1 MNYVSRIKNYSYLC
15 GMKHTLLLLLALL
28 LCLPIMAQQQTYRA
42 RVVDAETGKAILY
55 AGIKGDSQVAMA
67 NAEGVFAIEAQ
78 GDQRLTV
85 SAIGYSDLQTTANQ
99 MGDTVRLQALKTV
112 TEETKDGTAE
122 AILRK
127 LVKKMAKEYKRH
139 PITKS
144 TYFTR
149 RTSCFEK
156 WMETSEAFQLSES
169 ALNIGNTKRAGEK
182 IYRVDEDG
190 YNMRLPYTD
199 LQHLTELGASTVES
213 RFWQYTEKP
222 LRLKLLQQISQ
233 YDPFSSGGLS
243 FSGSIYRMYADIDK
257 WNFDYSC
264 EMEKDAQ
271 GQDVA
276 KIYVRKKPDF
286 WDPQSIKDAIDK
298 MNEALLT
305 QDKKSRR
312 VKMKEKDKLKKLV
325 DEYDRRRRALLY
337 VRNTYG
343 TEVALRDALEPDAFP
358 IIDGIIWVD
367 TRNNQLMAFQ
377 GTLHNFSLSLDY
389 YGAKKKVMAEV
400 FVDITYTHRRKFTEV
415 ENLALYVKAGN
426 LTSHTLL
433 CNMYLDE
440 KSDKKRISKMSKKPT
455 EAAQLTGLP
464 HPILRT
470 QEEEHIVAVAEEG
483 EKK

>member
-1 MNYVSRIKNYSYLC
+1 
-15 GMKHTLLLLLALL
+15 MKHISFLFVLL
-28 LCLPIMAQQQTYRA
+28 LCLPIAAQQTYRA
-42 RVVDAETGKAILY
+42 RVVDAKTGKAILY

-67 NAEGVFAIEAQ
+67 NAEGLFAIEAQ

-85 SAIGYSDLQTTANQ
+85 SAIDYSDLQTTAGE
-99 MGDTVRLQALKTV
+99 MGDTVRLQPFKTV

-127 LVKKMAKEYKRH
+127 LVKKMAKEYRRRAH
-139 PITKS
+139 TKS
-144 TYFTR
+144 AYFTR

-190 YNMRLPYTD
+190 YNMRLPYSD

-222 LRLKLLQQISQ
+222 LRLKLLPQISQ
-233 YDPFSSGGLS
+233 YNPFPSGGGVS

-257 WNFDYSC
+257 WSFDYSC
-264 EMEKDAQ
+264 EMKQDAQ
-271 GQDVA
+271 GQGVA

-286 WDPQSIKDAIDK
+286 WDPQSIKETIDK

-312 VKMKEKDKLKKLV
+312 VKMKEKDKEKLKKLV
-325 DEYDRRRRALLY
+325 DEYDRRRRRSRLF

-343 TEVALRDALEPDAFP
+343 TEVSFRDAMEPDAFP
-358 IIDGIIWVD
+358 IIDGIVWVD
-367 TRNNQLMAFQ
+367 TRNNQLLAFQ
-377 GTLHNFSLSLDY
+377 GTLHNFSLSPIY
-389 YGAKKKVMAEV
+389 YGTKKKFMAEV

-415 ENLALYVKAGN
+415 ENLALYVKADS
-426 LTSHTLL
+426 LTSQTLL
-433 CNMYLDE
+433 CNMYLDD
-440 KSDKKRISKMSKKPT
+440 KTDKKRISKMSKKPT
-455 EAAQLTGLP
+455 DPEQLTDLP
-464 HPILRT
+464 RPILHT
-470 QEEEHIVAVAEEG
+470 AFEEKIVSTAEEG
-483 EKK
+483 RKE